1 MIPKKGEIELRIKR
15 PLVAVAALSL
25 GVAVLGACSSSSKS
39 SSSGGSTPSSST
51 GSAAPTGQPLEVN
64 INAPLTGPIN
74 FPEVKAGVLAAQDA
88 VNAAGGVHHR
98 PLKVIFC
105 DGQSPTDPTPTLNC
119 THSAIANQSVVAEVG
134 DYSSFGSLVA
144 PLLNAAGMASIAP
157 VPLYAPQY
165 ELPNSFPLMAS
176 EAGANGVCVADQGA
190 KSVGFAYIDI
200 PGSAEQ
206 ITFGNAFLLKG
217 RGMTYAKSVPISL
230 TVTDPTPQVTALAP
244 YGGVALGL
252 APTQVAQYLEA
263 HKSVAP
269 NQTVCD
275 AYLSATPT
283 TLQSLGSAANG
294 LYLVAGLPFVE
305 SNNPGVA
312 VFKQQM
318 AQYQPG
324 ATVDEPALNAWLSV
338 TAFAQVAN
346 QTSGDVT
353 RASVLHAWQSLTSLQ
368 VDGLLPPDLN
378 MQSSPLGIPSLARLV
393 NVWVQ
398 YGRVESGQINVLTQN
413 FVDLLTKPTS

>member
-1 MIPKKGEIELRIKR
+1 
-15 PLVAVAALSL
+15 V
-25 GVAVLGACSSSSKS
+25 
-39 SSSGGSTPSSST
+39 
-51 GSAAPTGQPLEVN
+51 EVN
-64 INAPLTGPIN
+64 ANIPLTGPIN
-74 FPEVKAGVLAAQDA
+74 FPEVKAGMLAAQDA
-88 VNAAGGVHHR
+88 VNAAGGVNHR

-134 DYSSFGSLVA
+134 DYSSFGGLVA

-275 AYLSATPT
+275 AWLSATPT

-294 LYLVAGLPFVE
+294 LYLVAGLPFVQ

-318 AQYQPG
+318 AQYQAG
-324 ATVDEPALNAWLSV
+324 ATIDEPALNGWLSV

-346 QTSGDVT
+346 QTSGAVT
-353 RASVLHAWQSLTSLQ
+353 RASVLHAWQSLTTLQ
-368 VDGLLPPDLN
+368 VDGLLPPNLN
-378 MQSSPLGIPSLARLV
+378 MQVSPLGIPSLARLV

-398 YGRVESGQINVLTQN
+398 YGRVENGQINVLTQN